1 MQEDKG
7 TTEDEMVAWHHRLH
21 GHEFEQAPVVDDT
34 QEGLACCSACGR
46 KESNTT
52 EGLNW
57 TDWTTYSG
65 GIIWSVSLLSIGQE
79 KENRDYASEDQGAR
93 P

>member
-52 EGLNW
+52 EGLN
-57 TDWTTYSG
+57 
-65 GIIWSVSLLSIGQE
+65 
-79 KENRDYASEDQGAR
+79 
-93 P
+93 